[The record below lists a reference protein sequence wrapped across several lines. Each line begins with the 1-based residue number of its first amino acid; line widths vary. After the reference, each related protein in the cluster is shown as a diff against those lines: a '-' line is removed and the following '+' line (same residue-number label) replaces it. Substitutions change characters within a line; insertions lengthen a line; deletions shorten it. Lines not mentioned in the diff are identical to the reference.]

1 MSNAKTRPRYSKSPD
16 ESKVI
21 LIHESLP
28 EDANAQGNVHGGVV
42 MKLMDAAA
50 GVASRR
56 HCRKNVVTA
65 RVDSLEFLS
74 PVYIG
79 DLIII
84 KAILTYTGRTSMEIK
99 VKVESENMIS
109 GKITPTTSAF
119 FTMVA
124 LDENGKPTEV
134 PTVLLNSEN
143 EKQLYEA
150 AKMRVSERKKRL
162 IRDSK

>member
-1 MSNAKTRPRYSKSPD
+1 MSNVKTRPRDSKSPK
-16 ESKVI
+16 ESKVV

-84 KAILTYTGRTSMEIK
+84 NAILTYTGRTSMEIK
-99 VKVESENMIS
+99 VEVESES
-109 GKITPTTSAF
+109 GKRTPTTSAF

-134 PTVLLNSEN
+134 PAILLNSEN
-143 EKQLYEA
+143 EKRLYEA
-150 AKMRVSERKKRL
+150 AKMRVSERKKKL
-162 IRDSK
+162 IRDSG